1 MIGAGLF
8 LRSLIN
14 LNNIDTG
21 FNREN
26 VLRLE
31 IDSSSAGYRPGEP
44 REVALDQ
51 QIEERV
57 SALPN
62 VKAASFS
69 AFTFHEGS
77 WGSNVV
83 VPGTNIGE
91 NVDVK
96 HNVVG
101 NDYFA
106 TMQIPLLA
114 GRNFS
119 PSDTSIS
126 PPSQSS
132 ASIQLKSSFLSAIRS
147 VATTAWAITSMIL
160 LSSASRRT

>member
-1 MIGAGLF
+1 MC
-8 LRSLIN
+8 
-14 LNNIDTG
+14 DTG
-21 FNREN
+21 FNKEN

-31 IDSSSAGYRPGEP
+31 IDSSSAGYTPGEP
-44 REVALDQ
+44 REVALNQ

-77 WGSNVV
+77 WNSKVV
-83 VPGTNIGE
+83 VPGMTIDE
-91 NVDVK
+91 DINVN

-101 NDYFA
+101 NGYFA

-119 PSDTSIS
+119 PSDTSTSQHCRNHQRAYRQDSLS
-126 PPSQSS
+126 PRQPDR
-132 ASIQLKSSFLSAIRS
+132 ASLRHGG
-147 VATTAWAITSMIL
+147 
-160 LSSASRRT
+160 